1 MFEAPFNWSSFW
13 DLATPEE
20 AAATFRELYGA
31 SAVEAAKQCAKAA
44 GKDNRES
51 DHRFWLAVCAAL
63 GDAGSTA
70 PVPPRSLPH

>member
-20 AAATFRELYGA
+20 AAITFRELYGA
-31 SAVEAAKQCAKAA
+31 SAAQAAAQCANAA
-44 GKDNRES
+44 SKDNRES

-63 GDAGSTA
+63 SDAGSTA
-70 PVPPRSLPH
+70 SVPPGSLPH